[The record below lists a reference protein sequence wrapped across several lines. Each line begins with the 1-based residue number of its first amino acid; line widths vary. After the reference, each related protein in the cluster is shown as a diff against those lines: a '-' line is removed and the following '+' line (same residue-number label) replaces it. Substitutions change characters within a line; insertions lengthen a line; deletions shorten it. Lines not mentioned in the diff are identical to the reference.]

1 MTWQL
6 LIWNIFVWSFTGV
19 MIYITQSSLWWLM
32 LPAFFTGTQ
41 SASELV
47 KAVNEAEKNN
57 EDDEVVIDE
66 ATQAKMRETQAKA
79 RDLLEKFKRG
89 QI

>member
-57 EDDEVVIDE
+57 EDDEVGIDE
-66 ATQAKMRETQAKA
+66 ATQAKM

>member
-19 MIYITQSSLWWLM
+19 MIYATNSSLWWLL
-32 LPAFFTGTQ
+32 LPAIFTATQ

-47 KAVNEAEKNN
+47 KAVNEANKN
-57 EDDEVVIDE
+57 DEEEEIDE
-66 ATQAKMRETQAKA
+66 KSMERFKELAEQMKKGDYRREW
-79 RDLLEKFKRG
+79 L
-89 QI
+89 

>member
-19 MIYITQSSLWWLM
+19 IIYITQSSLWWLM

-57 EDDEVVIDE
+57 QEDEFEVDE
-66 ATQAKMRETQAKA
+66 ATQAKMR
-79 RDLLEKFKRG
+79 DLLDKFKRG

>member
-57 EDDEVVIDE
+57 EEDKVEIDE
-66 ATQAKMRETQAKA
+66 ATQAKMRDLDRNM

>member
-19 MIYITQSSLWWLM
+19 MIYITKSSLWWLL

-47 KAVNEAEKNN
+47 KAVNEADKNEQ
-57 EDDEVVIDE
+57 EDVIDDD
-66 ATQAKMRETQAKA
+66 T
-79 RDLLEKFKRG
+79 LEKMKELRERMMRG
-89 QI
+89 ETRS

>member
-57 EDDEVVIDE
+57 QEDEFEVDE
-66 ATQAKMRETQAKA
+66 ATQAKMR
-79 RDLLEKFKRG
+79 DLLDKFKRG
-89 QI
+89 QF